1 MKKMFLRVG
10 IVMAAFMF
18 TMGVNVDEAHAG
30 VVAGIATEWTQIMNN
45 IQLILHYETQIQQ
58 YATQLQ
64 QAQMQ
69 IQHLGQAYKQTTAM
83 VQGIG
88 NGNFNLSSFC
98 IMKRRFNST
107 QLSCNR
113 RKCKSS
119 TWGRHTSKRRRWCK
133 ESVTA
138 ISISAHSAL

>member
-45 IQLILHYETQIQQ
+45 IQLVLQYEQQIQQ

-69 IQHLGQAYKQTTAM
+69 IQHLEQAYKQTTAM
-83 VQGIG
+83 VPVSYTH
-88 NGNFNLSSFC
+88 L
-98 IMKRRFNST
+98 
-107 QLSCNR
+107 
-113 RKCKSS
+113 
-119 TWGRHTSKRRRWCK
+119 
-133 ESVTA
+133 
-138 ISISAHSAL
+138 